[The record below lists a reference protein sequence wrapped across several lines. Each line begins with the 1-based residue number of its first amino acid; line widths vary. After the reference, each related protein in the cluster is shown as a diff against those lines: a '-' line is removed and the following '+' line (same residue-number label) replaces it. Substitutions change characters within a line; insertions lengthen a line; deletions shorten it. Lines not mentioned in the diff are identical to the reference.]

1 MSSHPLKR
9 NTGSPQRPNTNLTPP
24 NRTSA
29 PRYDSLTHSSNTMPS
44 DSNMNNF
51 STDMDDYSQDYSDEL
66 SGGYGLN
73 ETFTDDDENEDGE
86 YDDLN
91 SEAQEYYNSG
101 ASELVTTV
109 R

>member
-9 NTGSPQRPNTNLTPP
+9 NTGSSSPQRPNTNLTPP

-44 DSNMNNF
+44 DNNMNNF

-73 ETFTDDDENEDGE
+73 ETYTDDENEE

>member
-1 MSSHPLKR
+1 
-9 NTGSPQRPNTNLTPP
+9 
-24 NRTSA
+24 
-29 PRYDSLTHSSNTMPS
+29 
-44 DSNMNNF
+44 
-51 STDMDDYSQDYSDEL
+51 MDDYSQDYSDEL

-73 ETFTDDDENEDGE
+73 ETYTDDEEHEEDE

>member
-1 MSSHPLKR
+1 
-9 NTGSPQRPNTNLTPP
+9 
-24 NRTSA
+24 
-29 PRYDSLTHSSNTMPS
+29 MPS

-73 ETFTDDDENEDGE
+73 ETYTDDENEDE

>member
-1 MSSHPLKR
+1 
-9 NTGSPQRPNTNLTPP
+9 
-24 NRTSA
+24 
-29 PRYDSLTHSSNTMPS
+29 
-44 DSNMNNF
+44 
-51 STDMDDYSQDYSDEL
+51 MDDYSQDYSDEL

-73 ETFTDDDENEDGE
+73 ETYTDDENEE

>member
-9 NTGSPQRPNTNLTPP
+9 NTGSPQRPNTTNLTPP

-44 DSNMNNF
+44 DNNMNNF

-73 ETFTDDDENEDGE
+73 ETYTDDENEDE

>member
-1 MSSHPLKR
+1 MATHPLKR
-9 NTGSPQRPNTNLTPP
+9 ETTPRHSNISPRDGSPAFEVSASNTPS
-24 NRTSA
+24 TSR
-29 PRYDSLTHSSNTMPS
+29 RYDSLSN
-44 DSNMNNF
+44 DNDHYSN
-51 STDMDDYSQDYSDEL
+51 DYSDEL
-66 SGGYGLN
+66 SGGYG
-73 ETFTDDDENEDGE
+73 EGYDE

>member
-1 MSSHPLKR
+1 
-9 NTGSPQRPNTNLTPP
+9 
-24 NRTSA
+24 
-29 PRYDSLTHSSNTMPS
+29 
-44 DSNMNNF
+44 MNNF

-73 ETFTDDDENEDGE
+73 ETYTDDENEE

>member
-1 MSSHPLKR
+1 
-9 NTGSPQRPNTNLTPP
+9 
-24 NRTSA
+24 
-29 PRYDSLTHSSNTMPS
+29 
-44 DSNMNNF
+44 
-51 STDMDDYSQDYSDEL
+51 MDDYSQDYSDEL

-73 ETFTDDDENEDGE
+73 ETYTDDENEDE

>member
-1 MSSHPLKR
+1 
-9 NTGSPQRPNTNLTPP
+9 
-24 NRTSA
+24 
-29 PRYDSLTHSSNTMPS
+29 
-44 DSNMNNF
+44 MNNF

-73 ETFTDDDENEDGE
+73 ETYTDDENEE

-101 ASELVTTV
+101 SSELVTTV